1 MANEWT
7 GERLETFV
15 HNDSTIE
22 HLHRYAI
29 VNEFIK
35 NKVVLDIAC
44 GEGYGSSLLSAS
56 ARFVTGIDIDN
67 TVIAHASQKY
77 KKDNLLFKRGSVENI
92 PFEDAHFDVVVSFE
106 TLEHV
111 SGHTSMLSE
120 IKRVMKPGGLLILST
135 PNKKSYSDLYDYKN
149 PFHKKELYLQELEKL
164 LNEHFIFYSIHYQSI
179 HTASL
184 IINSSG
190 NSLKLY
196 EGDYHKIRTMDTIEP
211 LYFIALCS
219 DHALPALPSS
229 LFTSKGTLETAI
241 REKEL
246 SVKNSLSYRIGHTIL
261 FPAKLAYKIFSKRFN
276 R

>member
-1 MANEWT
+1 MAKDWT

-29 VNEFIK
+29 VNEYIK

-44 GEGYGSSLLSAS
+44 GEGYGSNLLAAT
-56 ARFVTGIDIDN
+56 ARFVTGVDIDN
-67 TVIAHASQKY
+67 KIIAHASQKY
-77 KKDNLLFKRGSVENI
+77 KKDNLLFKHGSVENI
-92 PFEDAHFDVVVSFE
+92 PFEDAYFDVVVSFE

-111 SGHTSMLSE
+111 SRHSSMLSE
-120 IKRVMKPGGLLILST
+120 IKRVMKPGGLLLLST
-135 PNKKSYSDLYDYKN
+135 PNKKSYSDVYDYKN
-149 PFHKKELYLQELEKL
+149 PFHKKELYLPELEKL
-164 LNEHFIFYSIHYQSI
+164 LNEHFRFYSIHYQSI
-179 HTASL
+179 QTASL

-196 EGDYHKIRTMDTIEP
+196 EGDYHKISTMETIEP

-219 DHALPALPSS
+219 DQALPTLPSS

-246 SVKNSLSYRIGHTIL
+246 SVKNSLSYRIGHIIL
-261 FPAKLAYKIFSKRFN
+261 FPAKLAYKIFSKRF
-276 R
+276 